1 MYKKVYLVFLIFSLS
16 FGYSQDYSDEWK
28 DVYKYELNG
37 QIQSAQKE
45 VQGIYKKAKRKKNE
59 VQIVKCFFYLSKFEQ
74 VVDEKAQSTIIK
86 NLQQEIKEAKP
97 VSKALLNYIYVSVL
111 ERYVGYFNYQI
122 RQRTP
127 LENQKNKDFLTWNSQ
142 DFYNEIDKTYA
153 VILKDEKELR
163 DSFLNTY
170 KDIFEIS
177 PSVDAKNFSVYDFLS
192 QKCSTYF
199 KSKISSWK
207 LKNDINYSPNIS
219 FFYDESKTFIKY
231 DVKKLE
237 DENLKKLILL
247 LQNNEKFYLSTNK
260 EKADYAYYERLK
272 FIQEKFWD
280 DEMYL
285 KKIFALE
292 KNTSNVFLKQFI
304 RVDRA
309 KFYEKKA
316 YKNNGKNLY
325 QDALNLI
332 DTIINAKVNINALA
346 EAEILRNDILRKSLN
361 ISLPKTIY
369 SNQNTRAY
377 VDFKNIDSLT
387 VSYYQLPQKLNYIF
401 ESYYYRDTNKR
412 INKDSIVN
420 AFLSKNNPVK
430 KQFVKLPNK
439 NDYFNY
445 TTEFLLDKLEIGNY
459 LIYVESPN
467 DSTNY
472 KNAFAYERLQ
482 VTNLF
487 IVEDDEKNEDTFFI
501 YNQKTGK
508 PIENVKVKNEEE
520 ASYSNSIGKALF
532 KKKKYEQNKKYNSS
546 LQIVF
551 QNDTIT
557 KNYNRNFQY
566 SSEIEEDEDEEY
578 ENFEAKAMV
587 YYDRAIYRPGQKM
600 YYKGV
605 LIQKKD
611 HKKSVVPFVTVHVS
625 IYDVN
630 STVLKEFDVQTNE
643 YGSFSGEF
651 DIPKNTLT
659 GDFYMKVEEPDDYEN
674 DKKYYIQKED
684 EHTFWDNVNFE
695 NYSNFYFKVEEYKRP
710 TFEVKF
716 DEIKENYTIG
726 DTLKI
731 RGNAKALA
739 GNNLTNAKVAYT
751 ISKSTSIKNNYI
763 PYQENFINTETTT
776 DENGNFVIEFV
787 AKDSLVSNE
796 DIYSFNYT
804 INVTVTDSNGETRT
818 SSESVIVGKNR
829 MKINLVIQNEL
840 IAEENNKVIIKATTL
855 NDFPIDAKGELK
867 IYELQKKSYLKNR
880 LHGIPE
886 IQGFTREEFQ
896 RLFPH
901 EPYDNSDYET
911 KEILVK
917 TIPFD
922 TKNSKEIPLD
932 FLKNYRN
939 TDFKIVAEAY
949 DLSQNLITN
958 QQVFEVKSKQFP
970 YSEKELFTFKDITEE
985 ESKYYIVEIQSII
998 PDLHLT
1004 AREYVDNTLSKDIQT
1019 IQLINGKGV
1028 FKFYKNDSFK
1038 INTTFHFSS
1047 IWENQ
1052 GYEKLH
1058 QIKRETIENK
1068 LQIEVESLRNK
1079 IEPASNENW
1088 SFKITNPKLEAEIL
1102 ASMYDSSLD
1111 QFTTKNWET
1120 IYFSTNGNY
1129 PNIPEVE
1136 RYYQTF
1142 SININNFDYYRNFYP
1157 VYQRNPELN
1166 WFGFNFNNPKDE
1178 YVLRRYL
1185 AQISDINEIPENS
1198 KYITGIVSDELGPLP
1213 GATVVVKGTTRGTT
1227 TDFDGM
1233 FLLEAA
1239 KGETLVVSYVG
1250 FSDMKIIIDK
1260 RKEYEIK
1267 LNSNENQLE
1276 SVVVVGYNS
1285 HKKYRDGDNNEE
1297 DGIYT
1302 SKSKAISASMTVTSE
1317 SIEYRPNESLLESLQ
1332 GNSPGLFLIS
1342 SSGTPGSDK
1351 FAGFIRGNSS
1361 INGETD
1367 PLIVIDGLIS
1377 SQDDFKK
1384 LLSNDLSSINILKG
1398 KEATSLYGNRGA
1410 NGVIIITTKNAL
1422 KELTQVKTRTN
1433 FNETAFF
1440 YPHLKTDSNG
1450 RFSFQFTTPESLTKW
1465 KLRVFAH
1472 NKNAETGNFETDII
1486 AQKDVM
1492 IQTNMPR
1499 FVRENDTI
1507 TLSAKVVNMT
1517 PETKSGVA
1525 MLMLYNATTM
1535 EVIDKITMNASN
1547 VKNFSCKPR
1556 ESVPVSW
1563 TISIPEGLQGLQ
1575 YKIVAKSGN
1584 FSDGEEN
1591 ILPVMSN
1598 KILLTESI
1606 PIWLKGGTKKEYTF
1620 ENLLNND
1627 SKTLKNHQFTL
1638 EYTSNP
1644 TWLALQALPYLM
1656 EYQHECAEQTFSRY
1670 YGNFIATEIISSNPK
1685 ITSLFE
1691 SWKNNPK
1698 AVSKLTQNEELKSIV
1713 LNETPWLL
1721 DAESEEL
1728 KNKRLALLMDLN
1740 VMKDSQERTLKKLE
1754 EKQLSSGAFSWF
1766 DGGEENLF
1774 ITQHIVSGL
1783 GHLGKMFPDKT
1794 ALFEK
1799 ITTKAIPYLDAN
1811 YIKYGTLKNERINY
1825 YAYSNLHY
1833 LYARSFYTDKM
1844 PISKRM
1850 DSIINVQKIEFKA
1863 NWLTYNLYQKALLA
1877 ITMYRFGDQKFA
1889 EKIITS
1895 LKESVARNEDYGMY
1909 WIENKNG
1916 YYWYQSSIE
1925 TQALLIEAFAEIE
1938 KDKTYVDEMKVWL
1951 LKQKQLN
1958 NWPTTKSTTEAIY
1971 ALLLQG
1977 TDWTSLKD
1985 NTKFKIGNEKVL
1997 TKKLTEK
2004 EKETE
2009 TGYIKM
2015 NWNSNEITSEMGK
2028 ISVENKSKVAGFGG
2042 LYWQYFENLENIK
2055 TDSTSTLS
2063 ITKNLYKKVKTTNG
2077 NQLEEINNDTLKVG
2091 DLITIRLIIKT
2102 DDDLEFV
2109 HLKDLRASCFEP
2121 IDVLSNYQ
2129 WNAGFSHYKSTKD
2142 VATHFFFD
2150 KINKGTYV
2158 LEYDVRINNS
2168 GNFNDGI
2175 ATLQSMYAP
2184 EFSSHSTSIKVKVD

>member
-1 MYKKVYLVFLIFSLS
+1 MYKKVYLVFLIFCLN
-16 FGYSQDYSDEWK
+16 FGYSQDYSDQWK
-28 DVYKYELNG
+28 NVYKYELDG

-45 VQGIYKKAKRKKNE
+45 VQGIYKKAKRKKDE

-74 VVDEKAQSTIIK
+74 VFDEKAQTTIIQ
-86 NLQQEIKEAKP
+86 NLKQEIKEAKP
-97 VSKALLNYIYVSVL
+97 VSKALLNYIYASIL
-111 ERYVGYFNYQI
+111 EKYVGNFNYRI
-122 RQRTP
+122 SQRTS
-127 LENQKNKDFLTWNSQ
+127 LENQKSKDFLTWTSQ
-142 DFYNEIDKTYA
+142 DFKNEIDKTYA
-153 VILKDEKELR
+153 IILDDEKELR
-163 DSFLNTY
+163 NSFLNTY

-177 PSVDAKNFSVYDFLS
+177 PSVDAKNFSIYDFLS

-207 LKNDINYSPNIS
+207 LKNDVNYASNIS
-219 FFYDESKTFIKY
+219 FFYDEPKAFIKY

-237 DENLKKLILL
+237 DEHLKKLITL
-247 LQNNEKFYLSTNK
+247 LQKNEKHYLSTDE
-260 EKADYAYYERLK
+260 EKADFAYYERLK
-272 FIQEKFWD
+272 YIQEKFWNE
-280 DEMYL
+280 EMYL
-285 KKIFALE
+285 KQIFALE
-292 KNTSNVFLKQFI
+292 KNTSNTFLKQFI

-309 KFYEKKA
+309 KFYERKT

-346 EAEILRNDILRKSLN
+346 EAEILRNEILRKSLN
-361 ISLPKTIY
+361 ISLPKNIY
-369 SNQNTRAY
+369 PNQNTRAY
-377 VDFKNIDSLT
+377 VDYKNIDSLT
-387 VSYYQLPQKLNYIF
+387 ISYYKLPQKLNFVF
-401 ESYYYRDTNKR
+401 ENYYYRENNKR
-412 INKDSIVN
+412 IGKDSIIN
-420 AFLSKNNPVK
+420 DFLSKSNPIK

-439 NDYFNY
+439 KDHFNY

-482 VTNLF
+482 VTDLF

-508 PIENVKVKNEEE
+508 PIKNVKLKSEEE
-520 ASYSNSIGKALF
+520 TSYSNSIGKAFF
-532 KKKKYEQNKKYNSS
+532 KKKKYDQNRKYNNS
-546 LQIVF
+546 LEIVF
-551 QNDTIT
+551 QNDTIS
-557 KNYNRNFQY
+557 KNYSRNFQY
-566 SSEIEEDEDEEY
+566 SDDIEDNEEY

-611 HKKSVVPFVTVHVS
+611 HIKSVVPFVSVHVS
-625 IYDVN
+625 IHDVN

-643 YGSFSGEF
+643 FGSFSGEF
-651 DIPKNTLT
+651 DIPKNILT
-659 GDFYMKVEEPDDYEN
+659 GDFYMEIEEPDDYEN
-674 DKKYYIQKED
+674 DIKYYNKKED
-684 EHTFWDNVNFE
+684 EHTFWDNVDFE
-695 NYSNFYFKVEEYKRP
+695 SYPNFYFKVEEYKRP
-710 TFEVKF
+710 TFEIKF

-731 RGNAKALA
+731 KGNAKALA

-751 ISKSTSIKNNYI
+751 ISKSTSTKNKYI
-763 PYQENFINTETTT
+763 PFQQNFINTETST

-787 AKDSLVSNE
+787 AKDSLVADE
-796 DIYSFNYT
+796 DVYTFNYA
-804 INVTVTDSNGETRT
+804 IDVTVTDSNGETRT
-818 SSESVIVGKNR
+818 SNQSVIVGKNR
-829 MKINLVIQNEL
+829 MKLSLIIPNEL
-840 IAEENNKVIIKATTL
+840 IAEESNKAIIKTTTL

-886 IQGFTREEFQ
+886 IQGFTREEFE

-901 EPYDNSDYET
+901 EPYDKSDYET
-911 KEILVK
+911 QEILVK
-917 TIPFD
+917 TILFD
-922 TKNSKEIPLD
+922 TKNSSEIPLD
-932 FLKNYRN
+932 FLKSYRN
-939 TDFKIVAEAY
+939 TEFKIVAEVY
-949 DLSQNLITN
+949 DLSRNLITY
-958 QQVFEVKSKQFP
+958 QQVFTVKSKQFP
-970 YSEKELFTFKDITEE
+970 YSEKELFTFKDITEDK
-985 ESKYYIVEIQSII
+985 SKYYTIEIQSII
-998 PDLHLT
+998 PDLYLT
-1004 AREYVDNTLSKDIQT
+1004 ARKYVDNEFSKDIQT
-1019 IQLINGKGV
+1019 IQLINGKGI
-1028 FKFYKNDSFK
+1028 FRFDKNDTFK

-1047 IWENQ
+1047 IWEGQ

-1058 QIKRETIENK
+1058 QINRETLENK
-1068 LQIEVESLRNK
+1068 LKIEVESLRNK
-1079 IEPASNENW
+1079 IEPGSNENW

-1120 IYFSTNGNY
+1120 IYFNANGNY
-1129 PNIPEVE
+1129 PNTPEIE

-1142 SININNFDYYRNFYP
+1142 NLNINNFKIYRNYYP
-1157 VYQRNPELN
+1157 IYQRNPELN
-1166 WFGFNFNNPKDE
+1166 WFGFNFNDSKNE
-1178 YVLRRYL
+1178 YVLRKYL
-1185 AQISDINEIPENS
+1185 AQIDDVNKIPENS
-1198 KYITGIVSDELGPLP
+1198 KYITGVVSDELGTLA
-1213 GATVVVKGTTRGTT
+1213 GATVIVKGTTRGTT
-1227 TDFDGM
+1227 TNFDGEYSI
-1233 FLLEAA
+1233 EAA
-1239 KGETLVVSYVG
+1239 KGEELEFSFAGKKKSFLTIGTGNIYNIMLQEGFVG
-1250 FSDMKIIIDK
+1250 N
-1260 RKEYEIK
+1260 EIV
-1267 LNSNENQLE
+1267 LTS
-1276 SVVVVGYNS
+1276 VGYDRTQTRATTTS
-1285 HKKYRDGDNNEE
+1285 ASTTVNNE
-1297 DGIYT
+1297 T
-1302 SKSKAISASMTVTSE
+1302 
-1317 SIEYRPNESLLESLQ
+1317 IENRPNESILAALQ
-1332 GNSPGLFLIS
+1332 GTSPGLLLIS

-1361 INGETD
+1361 INGEKN
-1367 PLIVIDGLIS
+1367 PLIVIDGVLS
-1377 SQDDFKK
+1377 SQDDFRK
-1384 LLSNDLSSINILKG
+1384 LTSNDLSSISFLKG
-1398 KEATSLYGNRGA
+1398 EKATSLYGNKGA

-1440 YPHLKTDSNG
+1440 YPHLKTYSDG
-1450 RFSFQFTTPESLTKW
+1450 KFSFQFTTPESLTKW
-1465 KLRVFAH
+1465 KFRMFAH

-1517 PETKSGVA
+1517 NETKSGIA
-1525 MLMLYNATTM
+1525 MLMLYDATSM

-1547 VKNFSCKPR
+1547 VKNFSCKPK

-1606 PIWLKGGTKKEYTF
+1606 PIWVKGGTKKEYTF

-1685 ITSLFE
+1685 IASLFE

-1740 VMKDSQERTLKKLE
+1740 TMKDSQERTFKKLE

-1794 ALFEK
+1794 FLFEK

-1811 YIKYGTLKNERINY
+1811 YIKHATLKNERINY
-1825 YAYSNLHY
+1825 YVYSNLHY
-1833 LYARSFYTDKM
+1833 LYARSFYIDKM
-1844 PISKRM
+1844 PISEKM
-1850 DSIINVQKIEFKA
+1850 DSIINVQKTEFKA

-1877 ITMYRFGDQKFA
+1877 ITMHRLGDQKFA

-1977 TDWTSLKD
+1977 TDWTSIKD

-2015 NWNSNEITSEMGK
+2015 NWNSNEITKEMGE
-2028 ISVENKSKVAGFGG
+2028 ISVENKSKVTGFGG
-2042 LYWQYFENLENIK
+2042 LYWQYFENLEHIK

-2063 ITKNLYKKVKTTNG
+2063 ITKNLYKKVKTANG
-2077 NQLEEINNDTLKVG
+2077 NQLEDITNDTLKVG

-2121 IDVLSNYQ
+2121 IDVISKYE

-2150 KINKGTYV
+2150 KITKGTYV

-2168 GNFNDGI
+2168 GSFNDGI

-2184 EFSSHSTSIKVKVD
+2184 EFSSHSTSKKIKVDN

>member
-1 MYKKVYLVFLIFSLS
+1 MYKKVYFVFLILCLN
-16 FGYSQDYSDEWK
+16 FGYSQDYSDQWK
-28 DVYKYELNG
+28 KVYKYELDG

-59 VQIVKCFFYLSKFEQ
+59 AEIVKCFFYLSKFEQ
-74 VVDEKAQSTIIK
+74 VFDEKAQTTIIQ
-86 NLQQEIKEAKP
+86 NLKQEIKEAKP
-97 VSKALLNYIYVSVL
+97 VSKALLNYIYASIL
-111 ERYVGYFNYQI
+111 EKYVGNFNYRI
-122 RQRTP
+122 SQRTS
-127 LENQKNKDFLTWNSQ
+127 LENQKNKDFLTWTLQ
-142 DFYNEIDKTYA
+142 DFKNEIDKTYA
-153 VILKDEKELR
+153 IILDDEKELR
-163 DSFLNTY
+163 NSFLNTY
-170 KDIFEIS
+170 KNIFEIS
-177 PSVDAKNFSVYDFLS
+177 ASVDAKNFSIYDFLS

-207 LKNDINYSPNIS
+207 LKNDVNYASNIS
-219 FFYDESKTFIKY
+219 FFYDEPKTFIKY

-237 DENLKKLILL
+237 DEHLKKLITL
-247 LQNNEKFYLSTNK
+247 LQKNEKFYLSSDE
-260 EKADYAYYERLK
+260 EKADFAYYDRLK
-272 FIQEKFWD
+272 YIQEKFWNE
-280 DEMYL
+280 EMYL
-285 KKIFALE
+285 KQIFALE
-292 KNTSNVFLKQFI
+292 KNTSNIFLKQFI

-309 KFYEKKA
+309 KFYERNT

-325 QDALNLI
+325 QNALNLI
-332 DTIINAKVNINALA
+332 DTIVNAKANINALA
-346 EAEILRNDILRKSLN
+346 EAEILRNEILRKSLN
-361 ISLPKTIY
+361 ISLPKNIY
-369 SNQNTRAY
+369 PNQNTRAY
-377 VDFKNIDSLT
+377 VDFKNVDSLT
-387 VSYYQLPQKLNYIF
+387 ISYYELPQKLNYVF
-401 ESYYYRDTNKR
+401 ENYYYRKSRNT
-412 INKDSIVN
+412 INKDSIIN
-420 AFLSKNNPVK
+420 AFLSKNKPIK
-430 KQFVKLPNK
+430 KQFVQLPNK
-439 NDYFNY
+439 KDHFNY
-445 TTEFLLDKLEIGNY
+445 TTEFLLDKLDVGNY
-459 LIYVESPN
+459 LIYVASPN

-482 VTNLF
+482 VTDLF

-508 PIENVKVKNEEE
+508 PIENVKLKNEEE
-520 ASYSNSIGKALF
+520 TSYSNSIGKAFF
-532 KKKKYEQNKKYNSS
+532 KKKKYDQNKKYNNT
-546 LQIVF
+546 LQVVF

-566 SSEIEEDEDEEY
+566 PDDIEDNIEF

-611 HKKSVVPFVTVHVS
+611 HQKSVVPFVTVHVS
-625 IYDVN
+625 IHDVN

-643 YGSFSGEF
+643 FGSFSGEF

-659 GDFYMKVEEPDDYEN
+659 GDFYMEIEEPDDYEN
-674 DKKYYIQKED
+674 DQKYYNKKED
-684 EHTFWDNVNFE
+684 EHTFWDNVDFE
-695 NYSNFYFKVEEYKRP
+695 SYPNFYFKVEEYKRP
-710 TFEVKF
+710 TFEIKF

-731 RGNAKALA
+731 KGNAKALA

-751 ISKSTSIKNNYI
+751 ISKSTSTKNNYI
-763 PYQENFINTETTT
+763 PYQQNFINTETTT
-776 DENGNFVIEFV
+776 DENGNFVIEFA
-787 AKDSLVSNE
+787 AKDSLVANE
-796 DIYSFNYT
+796 DVYTFNYS
-804 INVTVTDSNGETRT
+804 INVTVTDTNGETR
-818 SSESVIVGKNR
+818 SSNQSVIVGKNR
-829 MKINLVIQNEL
+829 MKLSLIIPSEL
-840 IAEENNKVIIKATTL
+840 IAEENNKAIIKTTTL
-855 NDFPIDAKGELK
+855 NNFPIDAKGELK

-886 IQGFTREEFQ
+886 IQGFTREEFE
-896 RLFPH
+896 RLFPY
-901 EPYDNSDYET
+901 EPYDKSDYET
-911 KEILVK
+911 KEVLVK

-922 TKNSKEIPLD
+922 TKNKNEIPLE
-932 FLKNYRN
+932 FLKSYRN

-949 DLSQNLITN
+949 DISQNLITN
-958 QQVFEVKSKQFP
+958 QQVFKVKSKQFP

-985 ESKYYIVEIQSII
+985 KSKYYTVEIQSII
-998 PDLHLT
+998 PDLYLT
-1004 AREYVDNTLSKDIQT
+1004 ARKYADDELSKDIQT
-1019 IQLINGKGV
+1019 LQLINGKGV
-1028 FKFYKNDSFK
+1028 FRFDKNDTFK

-1047 IWENQ
+1047 IWEGQ
-1052 GYEKLH
+1052 GYEKSH
-1058 QIKRETIENK
+1058 QIKRETLENK
-1068 LQIEVESLRNK
+1068 LQIEVESLRYK
-1079 IEPASNENW
+1079 IEPGSNENW
-1088 SFKITNPKLEAEIL
+1088 SFKIINPKLEAEIL

-1120 IYFSTNGNY
+1120 IYFNANGNY
-1129 PNIPEVE
+1129 PNTPEIE

-1142 SININNFDYYRNFYP
+1142 NLNIGNFKIYRNYYP
-1157 VYQRNPELN
+1157 IYQRNPELN
-1166 WFGFNFNNPKDE
+1166 WFGFNFNDPKNE
-1178 YVLRRYL
+1178 YVLQKYL
-1185 AQISDINEIPENS
+1185 AQIDGINEIPENS
-1198 KYITGIVSDELGPLP
+1198 KYITGIVSDELGTLP

-1233 FLLEAA
+1233 FSLEAA
-1239 KGETLVVSYVG
+1239 KGETLVVKYVG
-1250 FSDMKIIIDK
+1250 FKDMEIVIDK
-1260 RKEYEIK
+1260 RKEYKIELI
-1267 LNSNENQLE
+1267 SSENQLE
-1276 SVVVVGYNS
+1276 SVVVAAYGSTRESVTGSLSVVSSDLYESDDYNYYRGNL
-1285 HKKYRDGDNNEE
+1285 YRDGDSE
-1297 DGIYT
+1297 
-1302 SKSKAISASMTVTSE
+1302 SKFKSLSGRVAGLEVKYDTLSNGKAI
-1317 SIEYRPNESLLESLQ
+1317 RFR
-1332 GNSPGLFLIS
+1332 GIS
-1342 SSGTPGSDK
+1342 SLNNTES
-1351 FAGFIRGNSS
+1351 
-1361 INGETD
+1361 
-1367 PLIVIDGLIS
+1367 PLYVIDGIPFNGEVANINT
-1377 SQDDFKK
+1377 QDIESMTF
-1384 LLSNDLSSINILKG
+1384 LKG
-1398 KEATSLYGNRGA
+1398 ASASALYGNQA
-1410 NGVIIITTKNAL
+1410 KNGVIIIITKNAKQDL
-1422 KELTQVKTRTN
+1422 GNVKTRTN

-1450 RFSFQFTTPESLTKW
+1450 KFSFQFTTPESLTKW
-1465 KLRVFAH
+1465 KFRMFAH
-1472 NKNAETGNFETDII
+1472 NRNAESGNFETDII

-1517 PETKSGVA
+1517 NETKSGIA
-1525 MLMLYNATTM
+1525 MLMLYDATTM
-1535 EVIDKITMNASN
+1535 EVIDKIAMNASN
-1547 VKNFSCKPR
+1547 VKNFSCKPK
-1556 ESVPVSW
+1556 ESIPVSW

-1606 PIWLKGGTKKEYTF
+1606 PIWVKGGTKKEYTF

-1627 SKTLKNHQFTL
+1627 SKTVKNHQFTL

-1656 EYQHECAEQTFSRY
+1656 EYQHECAEQIFSRY

-1685 ITSLFE
+1685 IASLFE

-1740 VMKDSQERTLKKLE
+1740 AMKDSQEKTFKKLE
-1754 EKQLSSGAFSWF
+1754 EKQLPSGAFPWF

-1794 ALFEK
+1794 ALFKK

-1811 YIKYGTLKNERINY
+1811 YIKNSTLKNERINY
-1825 YAYSNLHY
+1825 YAYSNLHF

-1844 PISKRM
+1844 PISKKM
-1850 DSIINVQKIEFKA
+1850 DSIINVQKTEFKA

-1877 ITMYRFGDQKFA
+1877 ITMHRLGDQKFA

-1916 YYWYQSSIE
+1916 YYWYQSPIE
-1925 TQALLIEAFAEIE
+1925 TQALLIEAFTEIE

-1997 TKKLTEK
+1997 TKKLSEK
-2004 EKETE
+2004 EKEAE

-2015 NWNSNEITSEMGK
+2015 NWSSSEITSGMGQ

-2063 ITKNLYKKVKTTNG
+2063 ITKTLYKKVKTTNG
-2077 NQLEEINNDTLKVG
+2077 NQLKNITNDTLKVG

-2121 IDVLSNYQ
+2121 IDVLSKYE

-2158 LEYDVRINNS
+2158 LEYDVRVNNS
-2168 GNFNDGI
+2168 GTFNDGI

-2184 EFSSHSTSIKVKVD
+2184 EFSSHSSSEKIKVN